1 MTTHA
6 WAEHVVRV
14 DLVSG
19 DAEVASETTRF
30 LEGRFRDRDP
40 EGHAEPG
47 GVRLHTPVG
56 TPVSAADVALA
67 LAEAGVR
74 AHAIHERVEW
84 SVADCGPGPSLVK
97 APAAGGVAR

>member
-6 WAEHVVRV
+6 WAEHVTRV
-14 DLVSG
+14 DLVS
-19 DAEVASETTRF
+19 DDPEIASETVRF
-30 LEGRFRDRDP
+30 LEGRFHDRDP

-47 GVRLHTPVG
+47 RVRLHTPMA

-74 AHAIHERVEW
+74 AHAVHERVEW
-84 SVADCGPGPSLVK
+84 SVADCAPSPAVE
-97 APAAGGVAR
+97 AAAAGGGAR

>member
-19 DAEVASETTRF
+19 DPEVASETVRF
-30 LEGRFRDRDP
+30 LEGRFLDRDP
-40 EGHAEPG
+40 EVHAEPG
-47 GVRLHTPVG
+47 GVRLHTPTG
-56 TPVSAADVALA
+56 TAVTAADVALA

-74 AHAIHERVEW
+74 AHAVHERVEW
-84 SVADCGPGPSLVK
+84 SVADCAPGQSLVK
-97 APAAGGVAR
+97 APTSRGASR

>member
-19 DAEVASETTRF
+19 DPELASETVRF
-30 LEGRFRDRDP
+30 LEGRFRDSDP

-47 GVRLHTPVG
+47 GVSLHTPTG
-56 TPVSAADVALA
+56 TAVTAADVALA

-74 AHAIHERVEW
+74 AHAVHERVEW
-84 SVADCGPGPSLVK
+84 SVADCAPGQSLAE
-97 APAAGGVAR
+97 APAAGGAAR